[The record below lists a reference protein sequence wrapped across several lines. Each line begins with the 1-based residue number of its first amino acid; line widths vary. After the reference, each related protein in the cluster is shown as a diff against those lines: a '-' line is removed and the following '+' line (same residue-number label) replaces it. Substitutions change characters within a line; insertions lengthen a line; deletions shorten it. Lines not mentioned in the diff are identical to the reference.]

1 MGPAPPF
8 RQGLGALTLS
18 TLGSPLPHL
27 APGEY
32 NPGPLNRPRGG
43 GQLELPRRTL
53 STLVALQFLL
63 RVANAEQ
70 DPGCNPLVTTSPPL
84 GRETGR
90 GGGLDE
96 HAALLWLLRPAAT
109 RTASTSEP
117 KQLVVVAV
125 VMMMAMAT
133 RPTGLGFDLAA
144 TWLRLCLGL
153 HPYLLAVHV
162 ASQATPTPH
171 LSRNQAQPSRNHATT
186 DLAVTSLWLGCDL
199 AATWHA
205 STPICDGRRRPLSTK
220 PQRSHNQNHNQATTK
235 PQPSHNQDTTKPQTK
250 PQPSRGQVTTK
261 KPQTTVTSKS
271 QPNRL

>member
-1 MGPAPPF
+1 MPLVRDASAHLAGLRRRLPTTATEGAARPIARPPATWASPMGPAPPF

-32 NPGPLNRPRGG
+32 NPGPLNHPRGG

-53 STLVALQFLL
+53 STVVALQLLL
-63 RVANAEQ
+63 RVAKAEQ
-70 DPGCNPLVTTSPPL
+70 DPGCNPLVTASPPL

-153 HPYLLAVHV
+153 HP
-162 ASQATPTPH
+162 
-171 LSRNQAQPSRNHATT
+171 
-186 DLAVTSLWLGCDL
+186 
-199 AATWHA
+199 
-205 STPICDGRRRPLSTK
+205 
-220 PQRSHNQNHNQATTK
+220 
-235 PQPSHNQDTTKPQTK
+235 
-250 PQPSRGQVTTK
+250 
-261 KPQTTVTSKS
+261 
-271 QPNRL
+271 